1 MGWVHCPGNS
11 GANFFPKGETFNG
24 EFYRKHVL
32 PKVAKEVKSRRK
44 DTGVASTTKLFPSN
58 VNWTFQEDNATPH
71 KAKLT
76 LDLERKLF
84 PSRLEPWPPNSP
96 DLNPIENLWSIVET
110 RVHEVSNLYFPYFCC
125 CMFLLIWGSD
135 SHYPSIKDANKEGLG
150 WIRHWTSS
158 QADSFGL

>member
-1 MGWVHCPGNS
+1 MISPPGNQTS
-11 GANFFPKGETFNG
+11 GDLKLWFGLGSLPREQWSQFFLPKGETFNG

-125 CMFLLIWGSD
+125 CMFLLI
-135 SHYPSIKDANKEGLG
+135 
-150 WIRHWTSS
+150 
-158 QADSFGL
+158 